1 MEEFIRPYIM
11 KKYKEPSKKQNLK
24 QHYSILYA
32 NFISRC
38 CFVMKRYNEPFEKKS
53 LKNQLK
59 FCMQTFI

>member
-1 MEEFIRPYIM
+1 MEEFITPYIM
-11 KKYKEPSKKQNLK
+11 KKHKEPSKKQNLK